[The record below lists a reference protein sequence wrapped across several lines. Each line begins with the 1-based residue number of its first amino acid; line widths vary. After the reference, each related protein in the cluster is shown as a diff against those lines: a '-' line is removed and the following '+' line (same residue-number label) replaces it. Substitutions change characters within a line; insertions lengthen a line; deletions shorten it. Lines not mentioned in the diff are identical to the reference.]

1 LSFFFKIIL
10 FKFFI
15 GLLTLI
21 LLLVLDDY
29 FLDFFFVTHDG
40 FQFDIKDRLVD
51 YLQSVNNEST
61 NEVTK
66 NVSDGVGKDVKDVI
80 VEKKVEEETC
90 LDLIKDFYSKG
101 CPPGH
106 PVQHVHIVSVLVAV
120 NCITFIIILKYFG
133 FW

>member
-10 FKFFI
+10 FIFFI

-66 NVSDGVGKDVKDVI
+66 NVSDGVGKDVKDAI
-80 VEKKVEEETC
+80 VEKKAEGETY
-90 LDLIKDFYSKG
+90 LDLIKDFYRT
-101 CPPGH
+101 GH
-106 PVQHVHIVSVLVAV
+106 PVQVVSATVAV
-120 NCITFIIILKYFG
+120 TCMTLIIILKICG
-133 FW
+133 W

>member
-10 FKFFI
+10 FIFFI

-66 NVSDGVGKDVKDVI
+66 NVSDGVGKDVKNNVLEKQFERNIYLVEQLSKMVEYNYDTALAEKAAKGVSAVGVCLII
-80 VEKKVEEETC
+80 V
-90 LDLIKDFYSKG
+90 Y
-101 CPPGH
+101 
-106 PVQHVHIVSVLVAV
+106 
-120 NCITFIIILKYFG
+120 IIITVF
-133 FW
+133 